1 MTVGLTMKRLATL
14 LVLLAALPP
23 TAMGQAHEHGAAR
36 LDVALEA
43 ATLSLQFEAPLEALF
58 GFERAPRSATERQL
72 VNAGIARLK
81 AADGLFK
88 LDAAAQC
95 ALKRVAL
102 TSAALA
108 LGVAT
113 SSAPAKAVNAAEAAE
128 TAITEHADLDATL
141 EFECKD
147 TAKLGSIDVG
157 LFEAFPRLQRIEV
170 QVATPKGQFKRSL
183 KRPANRI
190 SLLR

>member
-1 MTVGLTMKRLATL
+1 MKIAI
-14 LVLLAALPP
+14 LLASVLTALPQ
-23 TAMGQAHEHGAAR
+23 AVQAQAHEHGAAR

-88 LDAAAQC
+88 LDAAAHC
-95 ALKRVAL
+95 ALKGVTL

-108 LGVAT
+108 LGAAT
-113 SSAPAKAVNAAEAAE
+113 SSAPAKAANAAE
-128 TAITEHADLDATL
+128 TASAEHADLDATF

-147 TAKLGSIDVG
+147 AAKLASIDVG